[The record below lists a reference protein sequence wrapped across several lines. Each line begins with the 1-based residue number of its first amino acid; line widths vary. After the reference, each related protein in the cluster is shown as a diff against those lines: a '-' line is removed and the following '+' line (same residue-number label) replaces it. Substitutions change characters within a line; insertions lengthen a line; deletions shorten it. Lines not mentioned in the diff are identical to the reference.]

1 VSRPLRWGILGTGGI
16 ANETTTDLL
25 LSGHSVAAVGSRS
38 QASADEF
45 AARHGISR
53 AHSTY
58 EALVEDVAVDII
70 YVATPHSLHASN
82 AMLALQ
88 AGKHVLVEKPFSINA
103 REAREVA
110 ALAAERGLVVM
121 EAMWTRFLP
130 HMVRIREIVAA
141 GTIGEVRTL
150 VAGHEHRQT
159 PDLTHRVHDPA
170 LGGGALL
177 EVGIYPVSFAWDI
190 LGRPTEVRALGAMSA
205 TGVDGQTAIL
215 LGYPGGQQALLHASA
230 EAIGGSTASI
240 LGTEGRIEIDAIWF
254 TPASFTVFDNSR
266 TVVERFERS
275 EHYVVGRGL
284 HLQATALERAIAA
297 GDTGVP
303 EMSIDETIAI
313 MATLDEI
320 RADVG
325 LRYPS
330 D

>member
-1 VSRPLRWGILGTGGI
+1 MSRPLAWGILGTGGI
-16 ANETTTDLL
+16 ANEFTADLL
-25 LSGHSVAAVGSRS
+25 LTGHTVAAVGSRG
-38 QASADEF
+38 QASADGF
-45 AARHGISR
+45 ATRHGI
-53 AHSTY
+53 AHAHASY
-58 EALVEDVAVDII
+58 EALVEDAAVDIV

-82 AMLALQ
+82 AMLALR

-110 ALAAERGLVVM
+110 NLAASSGLLAM

-130 HMVRIREIVAA
+130 HMVRIREIIAS
-141 GTIGEVRTL
+141 GTIGETRTV

-190 LGRPTEVRALGAMSA
+190 LGQPSQVRALGSTSP

-215 LGYPGGQQALLHASA
+215 LGYPGGAQALLHASA
-230 EAIGGSTASI
+230 EAVGGSTASI
-240 LGTEGRIEIDAIWF
+240 LGTEGRIEIDATWF
-254 TPASFTVFDNSR
+254 TPASFTVFNNGR
-266 TVVERFERS
+266 AVVERFERA

-284 HLQATALERAIAA
+284 HLQATALERAICA
-297 GDTGVP
+297 GASPVP
-303 EMSIDETIAI
+303 EMPISETIAI

-320 RADVG
+320 RADIG